1 MQWTLNFSL
10 KEIQYDKCSTTA
22 KRNVLKS
29 SLKIMMVGFVVL
41 WFCGVGGGHWVLGN
55 ADRYFPDQS
64 KLLAVTSYASAGCW
78 YPAFNRD
85 SLVFCKKIDQL

>member
-1 MQWTLNFSL
+1 
-10 KEIQYDKCSTTA
+10 
-22 KRNVLKS
+22 
-29 SLKIMMVGFVVL
+29 MMVGFVVL
-41 WFCGVGGGHWVLGN
+41 WFCGFVVLWCWGGHWVWGN